1 MESNKQKI
9 NIAITGCIHGS
20 MKKMY
25 DDIWNYSQQNKMNID
40 LVLCTGDFECMIEQ
54 SDMKYLSC
62 PDKYKHMGD
71 FHKYYEGLY
80 PVPFLTIFIGGN
92 HEASNILHDNF
103 YGGYIMEK
111 VYYLGR
117 AGLIKYKGIRIGGL
131 SGIYNKFDYLKG
143 HYEDDIAGKDIKS
156 IFHVREYEIAKLSNL
171 TGGIDIMM
179 SHDWP
184 TGIVD
189 KKDFKSMTKNRVDL
203 LEDLKKNELGSP
215 YSEFLLKM
223 LEPKYWICGH
233 MHYYYKNTIEHPDK
247 KTTNVFALDKCLNN
261 RRYFDV
267 ITLEV
272 DSTET
277 SEEIKID
284 SEWIAITQI
293 FDKAFPINN
302 INYNFSDYI
311 SVDKDYYVLL
321 VTNYYK
327 QYIKNTKKITVSSSQ
342 FTSELN
348 ELKKITKDTKVELN
362 SEISSLFGLGAKNAK
377 NSEEI
382 EIDL

>member
-1 MESNKQKI
+1 MKLLMHTCCAPCSVYCIDELRSE
-9 NIAITGCIHGS
+9 NIEPTVYWFNPNIH
-20 MKKMY
+20 
-25 DDIWNYSQQNKMNID
+25 
-40 LVLCTGDFECMIEQ
+40 
-54 SDMKYLSC
+54 
-62 PDKYKHMGD
+62 
-71 FHKYYEGLY
+71 
-80 PVPFLTIFIGGN
+80 
-92 HEASNILHDNF
+92 
-103 YGGYIMEK
+103 
-111 VYYLGR
+111 
-117 AGLIKYKGIRIGGL
+117 
-131 SGIYNKFDYLKG
+131 
-143 HYEDDIAGKDIKS
+143 
-156 IFHVREYEIAKLSNL
+156 
-171 TGGIDIMM
+171 
-179 SHDWP
+179 
-184 TGIVD
+184 
-189 KKDFKSMTKNRVDL
+189 
-203 LEDLKKNELGSP
+203 P

-362 SEISSLFGLGAKNAK
+362 SEISSLFGLGTKNAK